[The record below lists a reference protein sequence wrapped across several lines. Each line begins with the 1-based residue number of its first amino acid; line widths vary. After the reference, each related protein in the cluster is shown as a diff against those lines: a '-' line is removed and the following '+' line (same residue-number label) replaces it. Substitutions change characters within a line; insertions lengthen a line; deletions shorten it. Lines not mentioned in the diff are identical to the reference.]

1 MSIPRYWREIPQR
14 YRLEAAK
21 CNECG
26 HIQIPVFT
34 ICPKCGSRDNSME
47 KTPSTGKLVTH
58 TIVYVA
64 PTEFADQAPYAIGII
79 ELDNGVRI
87 MAQLT
92 DCEFDQIK
100 TNMPVQAVVRRIKAD
115 GVSGLIQY
123 GYKFRPVQLVK
134 QSKPK
139 TKKKK

>member
-21 CNECG
+21 CNKCG
-26 HIQIPVFT
+26 NTQIPVFK
-34 ICPKCGSRDNSME
+34 ICPKCGSHDITME
-47 KTPSTGKLVTH
+47 KSPSTGKLITH
-58 TIVYVA
+58 TIVHVA
-64 PTEFADQAPYAIGII
+64 PIEFADQAPYAMGIV
-79 ELDNGVRI
+79 ELDNGARI

-100 TNMPVQAVVRRIKAD
+100 TNMPVQAVFRRIKAD

-123 GYKFRPVQLVK
+123 GYKFRPMGLAK
-134 QSKPK
+134 KSKPK
-139 TKKKK
+139 TKRK